1 MGLGGKRLKWE
12 TVDHGVRRELM
23 PRGSSRLLILAH
35 EKRYCFTLPEYEV
48 ASTRCRHASDH
59 RRCVRHRP
67 SDRVHLYAQSK
78 RYRQK
83 YCNIAHA
90 RR

>member
-48 ASTRCRHASDH
+48 ASTPDTLPPC
-59 RRCVRHRP
+59 
-67 SDRVHLYAQSK
+67 Q
-78 RYRQK
+78 
-83 YCNIAHA
+83 
-90 RR
+90 